1 MFTLLHF
8 DVIYYVSKKKRKRH
22 KLRRTKTGYQEAK
35 YKIKKMRMTGWVNK
49 GGGGLGQDAWDRGCS
64 PGRLYSSAV
73 RGGKVQDREGCSD
86 MGNDRDIAV
95 RFLPLNSRT
104 RSSHQASMYGVC
116 FWHALWAVRMYAAVA
131 VLGVGGVHVVH
142 SLPPGFLLGG
152 RGKVDHLPV
161 GSVCTHGSAFLCDSV
176 ISSGSKK
183 VRPWR
188 RIGTLKGA
196 VVLHLPVR
204 ETFNK

>member
-1 MFTLLHF
+1 MPFCPQCSLGYIYFIMFCVLHILYTLYHVYIITLWR
-8 DVIYYVSKKKRKRH
+8 DILCLKKKKRKRH

-49 GGGGLGQDAWDRGCS
+49 GGGGLGQNAWDRGCS

-104 RSSHQASMYGVC
+104 RSSHQASVNGVC
-116 FWHALWAVRMYAAVA
+116 FWHALWAVHMYAAVA
-131 VLGVGGVHVVH
+131 VLGVGGVQVVH
-142 SLPPGFLLGG
+142 IPSLL
-152 RGKVDHLPV
+152 
-161 GSVCTHGSAFLCDSV
+161 A
-176 ISSGSKK
+176 SS
-183 VRPWR
+183 
-188 RIGTLKGA
+188 
-196 VVLHLPVR
+196 
-204 ETFNK
+204 